1 MWPDLQLDML
11 IVPSHNPELAHLG
24 ARAAKFRNHHPP
36 ATRFDNLG
44 ARAAKSKNAPLAVTD
59 LAIAAEHA

>member
-24 ARAAKFRNHHPP
+24 AQAAKFLNHHPP
-36 ATRFDNLG
+36 GTRFDNLG
-44 ARAAKSKNAPLAVTD
+44 APAAKSKIAPLAVTD
-59 LAIAAEHA
+59 YAIAAEHA